1 MGKRK
6 QRGKQKG
13 NKQKVIFVEM
23 DELEM
28 GEMGGNGGKG
38 SMGEKNISGQV
49 CPVVIGHESHAS
61 AKSLKLFLCTLSF
74 CG

>member
-28 GEMGGNGGKG
+28 GEMGEKG
-38 SMGEKNISGQV
+38 RWEKRI
-49 CPVVIGHESHAS
+49 
-61 AKSLKLFLCTLSF
+61 
-74 CG
+74 